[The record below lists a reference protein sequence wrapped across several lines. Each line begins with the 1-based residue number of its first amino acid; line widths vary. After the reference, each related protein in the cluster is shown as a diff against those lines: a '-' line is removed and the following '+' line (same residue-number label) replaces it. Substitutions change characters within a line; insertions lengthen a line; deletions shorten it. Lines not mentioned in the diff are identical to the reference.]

1 MQISIKK
8 PKDMGD
14 NDMSKTTGKNGADES
29 VVENVQPAAELTD
42 D

>member
-1 MQISIKK
+1 
-8 PKDMGD
+8 MGD